1 MCIAIYH
8 DQSCPLS
15 PEEFNTSWSNN
26 PDGGGFAY
34 FDEAN
39 EIAIKKS
46 MDKGEMYD
54 MYYKAI
60 EEYGQTS
67 PFLVHFR
74 IATHGSVNLSNAH
87 PFRVNANTVMIHNG
101 MIPVIM
107 DKKQKRSDT
116 RVFVEEYL
124 PRLPKNW
131 YDDEYLVDMVQE
143 YIGNSKLVFMT
154 NDPKLDSYL
163 YIMNEKMGH
172 WSEDGKTW
180 YSNKSYCA
188 TKTYS
193 LTSWNQPSMNEPNE
207 DLIVLPKCKVCGEN
221 AVFDDMCYNCES
233 CAMCQ
238 MHDDICACYKSI
250 HNMTDSQFANG
261 WSE

>member
-15 PEEFNTSWSNN
+15 PEEFNNSWTNN

-34 FDEAN
+34 FDESN

-46 MDKGEMYD
+46 MNKGEMYD

-60 EEYGQTS
+60 EKYGETS

-87 PFRVNANTVMIHNG
+87 PFRVNANTIMIHNG

-131 YDDEYLVDMVQE
+131 YDDEYLFDIVQE

-163 YIMNEKMGH
+163 YIVNEKMGH
-172 WSEDGKTW
+172 WSEDGTTW
-180 YSNKSYCA
+180 YSNKSYCSS
-188 TKTYS
+188 KSYN
-193 LTSWNQPSMNEPNE
+193 LTGWKQPSMSEPIE
-207 DLIVLPKCKVCGEN
+207 DLVVLPECKICGEN
-221 AVFDDMCYNCES
+221 AVFDDMCYSCES
-233 CAMCQ
+233 CAMCGLT
-238 MHDDICACYKSI
+238 DDICACYASI
-250 HNMTDSQFANG
+250 HKMTDEQFKTG
-261 WSE
+261 WAM